1 VIHQAKLLKVAA
13 QAMTPAILTV
23 AKLIIEIN
31 KLAINSM
38 GIKAHGVF
46 IFNPFS
52 VAHQTD

>member
-1 VIHQAKLLKVAA
+1 
-13 QAMTPAILTV
+13 MTPAILTV